1 MNELYWIERLDAVNV
16 TFVII
21 LIVALVWLVYVFI
34 ESNIESYSEKNVSTK
49 GYIKRKKYPV
59 LLLQFLF

>member
-21 LIVALVWLVYVFI
+21 LIVARI
-34 ESNIESYSEKNVSTK
+34 EYRI
-49 GYIKRKKYPV
+49 
-59 LLLQFLF
+59 L

>member
-34 ESNIESYSEKNVSTK
+34 ESNVESYSEKECIDK
-49 GYIKRKKYPV
+49 GIYKRKKYPM

>member
-34 ESNIESYSEKNVSTK
+34 ESNIECDFDKE
-49 GYIKRKKYPV
+49 
-59 LLLQFLF
+59 